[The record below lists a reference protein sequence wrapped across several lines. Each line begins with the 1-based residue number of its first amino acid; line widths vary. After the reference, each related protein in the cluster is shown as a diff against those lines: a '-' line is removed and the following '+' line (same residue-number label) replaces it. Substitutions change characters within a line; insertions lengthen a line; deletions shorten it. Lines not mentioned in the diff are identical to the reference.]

1 LLHTFGLDRP
11 LHEQYVLFVVNLFQG
26 ELGHSFFYKKP
37 VGEVIM
43 GAFVNTL
50 ALTLGSLIVAYIF
63 GIIAGAAMAW
73 KRGTWIEGVGI
84 PTVLV
89 TRAAPEFWLGMLL
102 LAIFSFNLGWFPG
115 GGANSAGAEFDS
127 EWARIFSVDFMWHL
141 ALPAFALALHL
152 QGLPL
157 LLMRTNML
165 EVMQEDFVT
174 MARMKGLSS
183 WTIVIRHAARNA
195 HAGQAVE
202 LIVDDRYLEVRTE
215 DGDSAVFD
223 RLADPPEM
231 SGDLGDAS
239 ASAVLSGDKLFRGLW
254 GSLQL
259 PRGLPEDVYWPALKV
274 GIKDGHVIFSRDWR
288 LYELGQMTFR
298 EVALTSTSTETPAV
312 GIIPYSIRDL
322 SQICCGPDA
331 KVSISIEADHVC
343 FETPDY
349 GWVARVPVVE
359 TGAARWTGA
368 VESALNEA
376 ELEWTIDD
384 SGQIHVVHWGEPA
397 IVVSFYDFC
406 PETLRIAR
414 LVAEDLP
421 DSLEVHQEINGF
433 NIARVGVLLVRSPDG
448 DVVALKDLPC
458 CRHRELVSAL
468 DNLRKQT
475 EGLCVLFDS
484 LRD

>member
-1 LLHTFGLDRP
+1 MTKTRITVSEDEWLTVAR
-11 LHEQYVLFVVNLFQG
+11 VVDAV
-26 ELGHSFFYKKP
+26 HAVDARFYP
-37 VGEVIM
+37 
-43 GAFVNTL
+43 TL
-50 ALTLGSLIVAYIF
+50 NRR
-63 GIIAGAAMAW
+63 AGASQSGSHW
-73 KRGTWIEGVGI
+73 KVHGADGTVVSVEHHGIAEGDLNV
-84 PTVLV
+84 
-89 TRAAPEFWLGMLL
+89 
-102 LAIFSFNLGWFPG
+102 
-115 GGANSAGAEFDS
+115 
-127 EWARIFSVDFMWHL
+127 SVHVEL
-141 ALPAFALALHL
+141 
-152 QGLPL
+152 
-157 LLMRTNML
+157 
-165 EVMQEDFVT
+165 
-174 MARMKGLSS
+174 
-183 WTIVIRHAARNA
+183 IRHAARNA

-254 GSLQL
+254 GSLHL
-259 PRGLPEDVYWPALKV
+259 PTGLPEDVYWPALKV
-274 GIKDGHVIFSRDWR
+274 EIKDGHVIFSRDWR

-397 IVVSFYDFC
+397 IVVSFYDSC